1 MFYQVPNFIDIFLK
15 GCILYIE
22 IQIAFRKDIYMKL
35 THTMTIAGLKR
46 DLPICPVNDSL
57 SIGAF
62 IILGDAELTVACAA
76 ELLKIAPEY
85 DYLLTSEAKSIPLI
99 HEMARQSGAEEYFVA
114 RKGSKVYMTD
124 PYVATVN
131 SITTAREQHL
141 YLGREDAEK
150 LRGKRVLIV
159 DDVISTGDSLLA
171 MEKLCEL
178 AGAEIC
184 GKMAILAEGEA
195 ADRKDIIFLEK
206 LPLFHSDG
214 SVLED

>member
-1 MFYQVPNFIDIFLK
+1 
-15 GCILYIE
+15 
-22 IQIAFRKDIYMKL
+22 MKL
-35 THTMTIAGLKR
+35 THTMNIAGLQR
-46 DLPICPVNDSL
+46 DLPICPVNDNL

-62 IILGDAELTVACAA
+62 IILGDAELTVACADA
-76 ELLKIAPEY
+76 LLKIAPEY

-99 HEMARQSGAEEYFVA
+99 HEMARQSGAKEYFVA

-184 GKMAILAEGEA
+184 GRMAILAEGEA
-195 ADRKDIIFLEK
+195 AARKDIIFLEK
-206 LPLFHSDG
+206 LPLFNPDG
-214 SVLED
+214 SVIED